1 MNQIQANIRVL
12 SDDESVRIHNTSMR
26 ILSEIGLHVPN
37 ETVCGMA
44 QKLGAKVDGETV
56 RKISGNVSTQIFV
69 FDEQTGTRRQGTMQD
84 VRDGIATA
92 QMAAFYGLTSGSNSG
107 LTDVLYPDFQ
117 VGFEKSFSAVC
128 SVRRNARRPSSRK
141 TAPMSRSSTAHSAQC
156 WTRSCRMHSIIW
168 THNHFHGKNR
178 TKNKT
183 HRTGFRWVFCVIPF
197 RMRRYRAD
205 SRHPFGQSVRCGCR
219 AR

>member
-12 SDDESVRIHNTSMR
+12 SDDEIVRIHNTSMR

-107 LTDVLYPDFQ
+107 LTDALYPDFQ

-128 SVRRNARRPSSRK
+128 SVRRSAPRPSSRK
-141 TAPMSRSSTAHSAQC
+141 TAPTSRSSTAHSVRC
-156 WTRSCRMHSIIW
+156 STPSCRMRSIIW

-205 SRHPFGQSVRCGCR
+205 SKHPFGQSVRCGCR

>member
-107 LTDVLYPDFQ
+107 LTDALYPDFQ

-128 SVRRNARRPSSRK
+128 SVRRSARRPSSRK
-141 TAPMSRSSTAHSAQC
+141 TAPTSRSSTAHSAQC
-156 WTRSCRMHSIIW
+156 WARSCRMRSIIW

-183 HRTGFRWVFCVIPF
+183 HRTSFRWAFCVIPF

>member
-1 MNQIQANIRVL
+1 MHQIRANIRVL
-12 SDDESVRIHNTSMR
+12 SDDEIVRIHNTSMR

-44 QKLGAKVDGETV
+44 QKLGVKVDGETV

-107 LTDVLYPDFQ
+107 LTDALYPDF
-117 VGFEKSFSAVC
+117 
-128 SVRRNARRPSSRK
+128 
-141 TAPMSRSSTAHSAQC
+141 
-156 WTRSCRMHSIIW
+156 
-168 THNHFHGKNR
+168 
-178 TKNKT
+178 
-183 HRTGFRWVFCVIPF
+183 
-197 RMRRYRAD
+197 
-205 SRHPFGQSVRCGCR
+205 
-219 AR
+219 